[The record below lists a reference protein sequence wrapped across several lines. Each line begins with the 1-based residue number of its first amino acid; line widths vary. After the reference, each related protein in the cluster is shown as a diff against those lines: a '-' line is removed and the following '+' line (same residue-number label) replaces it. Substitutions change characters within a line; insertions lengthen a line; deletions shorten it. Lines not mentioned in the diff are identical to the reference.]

1 MKIQIKSD
9 TNSEILKL
17 QAESGKANAE
27 LKNETIV
34 TGGGSN
40 DYNVLVNKPQINGV
54 RLEGNKSGEEIGFE
68 ILTNKEI
75 ESILK

>member
-17 QAESGKANAE
+17 QATSGKTNAE

-40 DYNVLVNKPQINGV
+40 DYNILVNKPQINGV
-54 RLEGNKSGEEIGFE
+54 ILEGNKSGEEIGFE
-68 ILTNKEI
+68 VLTNIEI